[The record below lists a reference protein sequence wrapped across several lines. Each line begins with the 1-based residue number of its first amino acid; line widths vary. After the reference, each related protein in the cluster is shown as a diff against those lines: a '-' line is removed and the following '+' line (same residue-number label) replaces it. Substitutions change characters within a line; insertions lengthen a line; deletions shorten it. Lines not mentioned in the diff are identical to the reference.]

1 MKRFAAA
8 LCNIIGILIL
18 AAVLGSSLLLTVPK
32 IFGYEIYNVISGSME
47 PEIPV
52 GSLILVAPSQPES
65 IIEGD
70 IIAFE
75 SADSVVTHRV
85 VENKKLEGE
94 LITKGDANEK
104 EDIKPVPY
112 ANLIGRVERHV
123 PYMGQYMV
131 IYTTNVGKIYMIC
144 FAACGAML
152 NVLAGRLRDQA
163 KKGGKGSKWER
174 ESEQL

>member
-1 MKRFAAA
+1 MRRLAAA
-8 LCNIIGILIL
+8 LCNIFGILIL
-18 AAVLGSSLLLTVPK
+18 VAVICSSLLLTLPK
-32 IFGYEIYNVISGSME
+32 IFGYEIYNVVSGSME
-47 PEIPV
+47 PEISV
-52 GSLILVAPSQPES
+52 GRLILLAPVQPES

-75 SADSVVTHRV
+75 SSDSVVTHRV

-94 LITKGDANEK
+94 IVTKGDANEK

-112 ANLIGRVERHV
+112 AGVIGKVERHM
-123 PYMGQYMV
+123 PYMGEYMV
-131 IYTTNVGKIYMIC
+131 IYTTNIGKVYMIC

-152 NVLAGRLRDQA
+152 NLLAGRIRDRG
-163 KKGGKGSKWER
+163 KKDGKGCEWEK

>member
-1 MKRFAAA
+1 M
-8 LCNIIGILIL
+8 
-18 AAVLGSSLLLTVPK
+18 
-32 IFGYEIYNVISGSME
+32 
-47 PEIPV
+47 
-52 GSLILVAPSQPES
+52 
-65 IIEGD
+65 
-70 IIAFE
+70 
-75 SADSVVTHRV
+75 
-85 VENKKLEGE
+85 
-94 LITKGDANEK
+94 
-104 EDIKPVPY
+104 PY

-152 NVLAGRLRDQA
+152 NGLAGRLRDQE

>member
-8 LCNIIGILIL
+8 LCNILGILIL

-75 SADSVVTHRV
+75 STDSVVTHRV

-104 EDIKPVPY
+104 EDINDSVRSPV
-112 ANLIGRVERHV
+112 LD
-123 PYMGQYMV
+123 
-131 IYTTNVGKIYMIC
+131 
-144 FAACGAML
+144 
-152 NVLAGRLRDQA
+152 RLRDHGISNDRRPVEYVPAEQA
-163 KKGGKGSKWER
+163 DHGI
-174 ESEQL
+174 

>member
-1 MKRFAAA
+1 MKRLAAA
-8 LCNIIGILIL
+8 LCNILGILIL
-18 AAVLGSSLLLTVPK
+18 AAVIGSSLLLTVPK
-32 IFGYEIYNVISGSME
+32 IFGYEIYNVVSGSME

-52 GSLILVAPSQPES
+52 GSLILVAPVQPES
-65 IIEGD
+65 VVEGD

-104 EDIKPVPY
+104 EDIRPVPY
-112 ANLIGRVERHV
+112 AGVIGLVERHV
-123 PYMGQYMV
+123 PYMGGYME
-131 IYTTNVGKIYMIC
+131 IYTTNIGKVYMIC

-152 NVLAGRLRDQA
+152 NILAGRIRDRA
-163 KKGGKGSKWER
+163 KKDGKGSEWER
-174 ESEQL
+174 KSEQL